1 MTSKYLD
8 AGNKLLERVRW
19 LSKFFLYLAFI
30 LLCSGA
36 LFIAV
41 FSVLKNVVFVL
52 LGVQIAVLAF
62 LPILGFLYC
71 SFVMKEY
78 RTALQEESS
87 PEDAVSNIER

>member
-1 MTSKYLD
+1 MTSKYSD

-62 LPILGFLYC
+62 LPILGYLYC
-71 SFVMKEY
+71 FFVAKEY
-78 RTALQEESS
+78 RTAVQEPGLSC
-87 PEDAVSNIER
+87 DDIADIKK